1 MPNTDRKTALAVIY
15 GGRSGEHE
23 VSIRSAASVMTAL
36 DTEKYDVVPILINK
50 DGRWYVAAPDTATF
64 APDAERI
71 LAPTPGINAL
81 LDMQGNVRER
91 IDVVLPLVHGTG
103 GEDGALQGLLELAEL
118 PYAGSGVLGSSVG
131 MDKVVQKE
139 LLARKG
145 FPVTEYSCFYTD
157 EWQEDRGAVLDRMEN
172 ALGYPSFVKPVNLGS
187 SVGISKAHHRK
198 ELEEGIDIA
207 LRYDAKIIVE
217 RAVPDAREIE
227 CAVTGNLEPEVAAML
242 GEVLPS
248 NEFYDYDAKYVD
260 GTSEIVIPAELPKR
274 LSDRLRTMAA
284 DVYRTLETRGFAR
297 VDFLVVRGSNE
308 VYVNEIN
315 TVPGF
320 TSISMFPKLWDASG
334 LSFTRLLDNI
344 ITLAHKED
352 TVKKKLSRDF
362 TAHDR

>member
-23 VSIRSAASVMTAL
+23 VSIRSATSVLTAL
-36 DTEKYDVVPILINK
+36 DTEKYDIVPILIDK
-50 DGRWYVAAPDTATF
+50 DGRWYVALPDAATP

-71 LAPTPGINAL
+71 FSPTPGINAL

-103 GEDGALQGLLELAEL
+103 GEDGALQGLCELAEI

-145 FPVTEYSCFYTD
+145 FPVTEYACFYAD
-157 EWQEDRGAVLDRMEN
+157 EWHADRSGVMDRIED
-172 ALGYPSFVKPVNLGS
+172 ALGYPNFVKPVNLGS
-187 SVGISKAHHRK
+187 SIGISKAHHRK
-198 ELEEGIDIA
+198 ELGAGIDIA
-207 LRYDAKIIVE
+207 LRYDAKVIVE

-227 CAVTGNLEPEVAAML
+227 CAVIGNLKPEVATML
-242 GEVLPS
+242 GEVVPS

-260 GTSEIVIPAELPKR
+260 DASEIIIPAELPQR

-284 DVYRTLETRGFAR
+284 GVYRALETRGFAR
-297 VDFLVVRGSNE
+297 IDFLVVRDSNE

-320 TSISMFPKLWDASG
+320 TSISMFPKLWDVSG
-334 LSFTRLLDNI
+334 LPFTRLLDDI
-344 ITLAHKED
+344 IAFAQEEGS
-352 TVKKKLSRDF
+352 VKRVLSRDF
-362 TAHDR
+362 TAQDR